1 MSLKS
6 NALYNIL
13 LNVSNVLFPFITTP
27 YISKVLGVENIGI
40 VNFAI
45 TYASYFVMIAML
57 GVPTYGMRV
66 IASYQI
72 SGNDHRQAV
81 FIELS
86 TIIFIFSLI
95 VSSIYVIS
103 IFAIPQLYEQKDF
116 LLVAGLTVYLASLNI
131 EWYFGGRERFK
142 LITVR
147 SLVVKI
153 AMTAGMFIFVRT
165 RQDVMPYLLLMVGAT
180 LLNHVWNW
188 IYLLCND
195 WKKVE
200 WNTLRFKYH
209 IKPLLMLF
217 SATLAINIYTML
229 DTIMLG
235 FISDYNQ
242 VGYYTSAMK
251 ISRIAMPLVTAMSPV
266 VFARVSALKES
277 GETEQIKQIL
287 HNSFSYM
294 YILAVPLTIGLVVLS
309 PRFVPMF
316 FGPEF
321 MPTILPMQLLALL
334 VIIIGISNVY
344 GTQMVQAMG
353 HDKQF
358 LTAVI
363 VGTIINFTLNMLL
376 IKPYGAIGASIASIA
391 AEIVVLVVMAIF
403 AHRIINLN
411 IGFKNLV
418 QPVVASLPI
427 IVFSVI
433 LNNYFSI
440 NHITYFSILII
451 SSGLSYFGLMLFVF
465 KDQTVINLFNSVLS
479 KFTMK
484 S

>member
-6 NALYNIL
+6 NAFYNIL

-27 YISKVLGVENIGI
+27 YVSKVLGVENIGI

-45 TYASYFVMIAML
+45 TYASYFVMVAML

-72 SGNDHRQAV
+72 SGNDNRQAV

-147 SLVVKI
+147 SLVVKV

-165 RQDVMPYLLLMVGAT
+165 RQDIMPYLLLMVGAT

-188 IYLLCND
+188 IYLLRYD

-235 FISDYNQ
+235 FLSDYNQ

-251 ISRIAMPLVTAMSPV
+251 ISRIVMPLVTAMSPV

-294 YILAVPLTIGLVVLS
+294 YTLAVPLTIGLVVLS

-321 MPTILPMQLLALL
+321 MPAILPMQLLSLL

-344 GTQMVQAMG
+344 GAQMVQAMG

-358 LTAVI
+358 LMAVI
-363 VGTIINFTLNMLL
+363 IGTIINFTLNMLL

-391 AEIVVLVVMAIF
+391 AEIVVLVIMAIF
-403 AHRIINLN
+403 AHQIINLN
-411 IGFKNLV
+411 IGFKNLAR
-418 QPVVASLPI
+418 PVVASLPI
-427 IVFSVI
+427 LAFSVI

-440 NHITYFSILII
+440 NHITYFSILIT

-465 KDQTVINLFNSVLS
+465 KDQTVINMFNSVI
-479 KFTMK
+479 KKCTMK

>member
-6 NALYNIL
+6 NAFYNIL

-27 YISKVLGVENIGI
+27 YVSKVLGVENIGI

-45 TYASYFVMIAML
+45 TYASYFVMVAML

-72 SGNDHRQAV
+72 SGNDNRQAV

-147 SLVVKI
+147 SLVVKV

-165 RQDVMPYLLLMVGAT
+165 RQDIMPYLLLMVGAT

-188 IYLLCND
+188 IYLLRYD

-235 FISDYNQ
+235 FLSDYNQ

-251 ISRIAMPLVTAMSPV
+251 ISRIVMPLVTAMSPV

-277 GETEQIKQIL
+277 GETVQIKQIL

-294 YILAVPLTIGLVVLS
+294 YTLAVPLTIGLVVLS

-321 MPTILPMQLLALL
+321 MPAILPMQLLALL

-358 LTAVI
+358 LMAVI
-363 VGTIINFTLNMLL
+363 FGTIINFTLNMLL
-376 IKPYGAIGASIASIA
+376 IKPYGAIGASVASIA
-391 AEIVVLVVMAIF
+391 AEIVVLVIMAIF

-418 QPVVASLPI
+418 RPVVASLPI
-427 IVFSVI
+427 IAFSVI

-440 NHITYFSILII
+440 NHITYFSILIT

-465 KDQTVINLFNSVLS
+465 KDQTVINMFNSVII
-479 KFTMK
+479 KCTMR